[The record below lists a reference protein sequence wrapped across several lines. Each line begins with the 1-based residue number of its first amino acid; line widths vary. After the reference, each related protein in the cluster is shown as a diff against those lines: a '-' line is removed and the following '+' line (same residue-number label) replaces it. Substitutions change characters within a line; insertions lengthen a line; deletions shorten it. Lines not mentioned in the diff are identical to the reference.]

1 MDTWWI
7 LILNMLFSW
16 REKSLKAAYPVM
28 TEKVD
33 RILIRRY
40 CHILD
45 EKKARYVEEMP
56 RENSFHSIMLGDALA
71 RTFRQDQWQ
80 DLIDSVSSLNPLPSP
95 RPFQKGKGCNRSCSS
110 LLTASLYGWRGIR
123 VLARVLRDGT
133 ALQKGAS
140 DYNIWHQRSCY
151 GCFGGDA
158 PAGDEG
164 NEKWGMTVGTGGMR
178 KDSRDCLL
186 LETGWFLAGGIA
198 WKLVGGMN
206 GYKML
211 LKVKMWSFY
220 ALIFGGKECFVY
232 FCI

>member
-1 MDTWWI
+1 M
-7 LILNMLFSW
+7 
-16 REKSLKAAYPVM
+16 EKSLKAAYPVM

-71 RTFRQDQWQ
+71 RTFRQKQWQ

-123 VLARVLRDGT
+123 VLARVVRDGT
-133 ALQKGAS
+133 ALQRGLRTT
-140 DYNIWHQRSCY
+140 I
-151 GCFGGDA
+151 FGIRGLA
-158 PAGDEG
+158 MGVLAGMHPQ
-164 NEKWGMTVGTGGMR
+164 GMKGMR
-178 KDSRDCLL
+178 N
-186 LETGWFLAGGIA
+186 E
-198 WKLVGGMN
+198 
-206 GYKML
+206 
-211 LKVKMWSFY
+211 
-220 ALIFGGKECFVY
+220 E
-232 FCI
+232 